1 MFVSFLYNSYVSS
14 SFQKN
19 IDLRKHLQFRR
30 RSYRFGS
37 LNTDS
42 VLQDS
47 TLLTETK
54 MVKTRHLPNEA
65 ATRNASHG
73 IVAKQKYVRCRRNRV
88 EKNVE

>member
-1 MFVSFLYNSYVSS
+1 MFVSFLYNSYISS

-47 TLLTETK
+47 TLTETK